1 MIDTRRLVQ
10 EPFILNS
17 ADILFVCFIF
27 HTQSITEV
35 VIGDSFCR
43 VVQGLFIVDIVLV
56 SLSVKAWIVCVLF
69 R

>member
-1 MIDTRRLVQ
+1 MQ

-17 ADILFVCFIF
+17 ADILFVCFIS

-43 VVQGLFIVDIVLV
+43 AVQGLFIVDIVLV